1 MDGCIAI
8 AEGTSPFRVVRCDA
22 SLHHGAISDLR
33 PSCHWLESFAIGRT
47 DGGLRRL
54 DLRDR
59 VDGSDR
65 SDCRTRLIGRMGR
78 TDGSDGPMDP
88 TGQTDGRLHF
98 HSRRH
103 IAMACCAFRCVSA
116 SWCNFVS
123 YAPKP
128 PVRTVIFIVGASG

>member
-1 MDGCIAI
+1 MDGSDGGSHGMDGCIAI

-78 TDGSDGPMDP
+78 TDGSDGPDGSDGSDGWTAAFPQPKAHRHGVLRVPLCLCIMVQFRIVRP
-88 TGQTDGRLHF
+88 QATG
-98 HSRRH
+98 
-103 IAMACCAFRCVSA
+103 
-116 SWCNFVS
+116 
-123 YAPKP
+123 
-128 PVRTVIFIVGASG
+128 